1 MGILQHEGAI
11 RKVIIFVK
19 WFHIWFKLPIKS
31 INKLVNTKESQVS
44 WTLKLILFLFTI
56 FLSSNSPAFA
66 EKIIQQKK
74 LGFSVCLK
82 VIEDSA
88 EKLSLVPEV
97 TKYEE
102 TYRQAEFVLSDGI
115 LIIRCDGEKGT
126 LTVLSE

>member
-88 EKLSLVPEV
+88 EKLSLVP
-97 TKYEE
+97 KL
-102 TYRQAEFVLSDGI
+102 RNILQAEFVLSDGI
-115 LIIRCDGEKGT
+115 LIIRCDGKKAH
-126 LTVLSE
+126 